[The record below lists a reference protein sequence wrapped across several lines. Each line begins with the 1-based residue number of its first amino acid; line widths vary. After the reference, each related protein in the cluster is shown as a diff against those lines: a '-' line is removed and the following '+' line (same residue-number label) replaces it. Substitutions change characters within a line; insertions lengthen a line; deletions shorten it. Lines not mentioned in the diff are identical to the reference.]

1 MSEWMDDYGC
11 RWVTKYKNLKHSNID
26 CAVSGTK
33 GYKLMEVL
41 KMLVKEI
48 SMSVRSCSVEI
59 LVCQTSD

>member
-1 MSEWMDDYGC
+1 MHVWMDDYGW

-26 CAVSGTK
+26 CAVSGNK

-48 SMSVRSCSVEI
+48 I
-59 LVCQTSD
+59 LY